1 MQAWVQAWVAPRP
14 RVTLL
19 VVGVQYTDAKLLR
32 VMRSSCGMD
41 VHRVE
46 I

>member
-1 MQAWVQAWVAPRP
+1 MQAWVAPGP

-19 VVGVQYTDAKLLR
+19 IVGVQYTDAKLLR
-32 VMRSSCGMD
+32 VMRSSCRMD